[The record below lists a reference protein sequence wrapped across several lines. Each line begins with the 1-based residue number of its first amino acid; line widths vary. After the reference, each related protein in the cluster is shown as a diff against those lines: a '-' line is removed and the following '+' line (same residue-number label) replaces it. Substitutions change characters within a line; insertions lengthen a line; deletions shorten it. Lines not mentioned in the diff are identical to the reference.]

1 MQFDP
6 WPIWSKFTTLEQFWP
21 VVDVI
26 KLFWRKSWFSQNLAI
41 EKHFWCQNL
50 HKQSYFQA
58 KLCSKLLMLLKWPIL
73 AVMASGEISI
83 FKISSKKSFITSTT
97 GWIYERTDTSSPMPS
112 RTKSPPLSSAQV
124 SPPSSTATVQP
135 WSSTMPRSWK
145 DKWHT
150 FGPQKF
156 ILIFNDHAI

>member
-58 KLCSKLLMLLKWPIL
+58 KLCSKMLMLLKWPIL

-97 GWIYERTDTSSPMPS
+97 DICQECNSWVVFDDWSAFIRLANDLHWWVGPHPIQGQPYYQFS
-112 RTKSPPLSSAQV
+112 R
-124 SPPSSTATVQP
+124 
-135 WSSTMPRSWK
+135 MR
-145 DKWHT
+145 
-150 FGPQKF
+150 
-156 ILIFNDHAI
+156 